1 MRTEFLKIPSMEQWL
16 RLDCSPDLL
25 QDIKRPNTLYWQ
37 TRRNIEKVWHM
48 GPNPGRQ
55 TKNGGKSTFPYP
67 TATHLKRIWL
77 RKQLLI
83 ITHDDIDHN
92 QWHMGTAC
100 LPFSRRLTK
109 KQEKNEH
116 TNSLCKK
123 TSRSHLLTDVT
134 CRYCGSDSCQEAWLL
149 TPCQVKHQSWCGN
162 LFWETFHVMEIVV
175 HLRQCCDWYFCNL
188 TRFHKTHRSR
198 LSICQWFPGPL
209 FQWKLMYI

>member
-1 MRTEFLKIPSMEQWL
+1 MTGLCFALISSLHLHRHIHVDHTQTCHGNTKMGLERSLHQGKENPFIKRLNRLSDKTMRTEFLKIPSMEQWL

-67 TATHLKRIWL
+67 TATHLKRIRL

-92 QWHMGTAC
+92 QRHMGTAC

-109 KQEKNEH
+109 KQKKNEH
-116 TNSLCKK
+116 TNSLSVK
-123 TSRSHLLTDVT
+123 
-134 CRYCGSDSCQEAWLL
+134 
-149 TPCQVKHQSWCGN
+149 KHQHHSC
-162 LFWETFHVMEIVV
+162 
-175 HLRQCCDWYFCNL
+175 
-188 TRFHKTHRSR
+188 
-198 LSICQWFPGPL
+198 
-209 FQWKLMYI
+209 